1 MRHRRIAWLAA
12 LGAIFTMAL
21 AVASPAWAGNRG
33 DGYGDGNAKP
43 YASSAHRTTDGTRT
57 GNGNGTDAGN
67 GKGNGTD
74 AGNGKGNGTDAGNGK
89 GNGTDAGNG
98 NGTDAGNGNGNGN
111 GSASA
116 STAASTSAA
125 LPTTGSAVTGLVVV
139 GLGMVA
145 AGTTLLVLRRRRSA
159 VDFTA

>member
-1 MRHRRIAWLAA
+1 MRHRRIGWLAA

-57 GNGNGTDAGN
+57 GN
-67 GKGNGTD
+67 GNGTD

>member
-57 GNGNGTDAGN
+57 
-67 GKGNGTD
+67 
-74 AGNGKGNGTDAGNGK
+74 GKGNGTDAGNGK